1 MRWRCLGEGA
11 EQLGNEDEAVTNPKP
26 YDIPKRRVLEAY
38 RQVRAN
44 RGAAGID
51 GESLAMFEA
60 DLSRNLYKLWNRL
73 SSGSYLPPPVRQV
86 GIPKK
91 DGGVRILGVPT
102 VADRIAQQVVVT
114 RIGGD
119 LYGVFHPDSYGYQ
132 LGKSAVDAVAATRKR
147 CWAYDWVVEFDI
159 RRAFD
164 ELDWG
169 LLRKAIAKHVK
180 DPWCLLYIERWLT
193 ASAVSPDGQPVER
206 IKGVPQGSVIGP
218 VLMNLFM
225 TYAFDEWMKREYPK
239 TPFCRYAD
247 DAVAH
252 CRSESEAKNLLA
264 AIENRLRECK
274 LEMHPEKSGIVYCK
288 DSNRRSEYRKTGFTF
303 LGYEFRPRI
312 AKGRDGRIWTSFL
325 PAISATA
332 RKRIMQTIREWQL
345 PRQTSISLNELAK
358 LYNPQIRGWMNYYSH
373 FYRSALHRLYDHID
387 QKLVRWAQHKYRKLA
402 GRQVR
407 ARAWLRKVVS
417 RQPRL
422 FVHWLAHG
430 RVAVRTMGAV

>member
-1 MRWRCLGEGA
+1 MRWRCLGGVA
-11 EQLGNEDEAVTNPKP
+11 EQLGNEDETVTNPKP

-44 RGAAGID
+44 QGAAGID

-164 ELDWG
+164 ELNWG
-169 LLRKAIAKHVK
+169 LLRKAIAKHIK

-193 ASAVSPDGQPVER
+193 ASAISPDGQPVER

-225 TYAFDEWMKREYPK
+225 TYAFDEWMKRDYPK

-252 CRSESEAKNLLA
+252 CRSESEAKKLLA

-288 DSNRRSEYRKTGFTF
+288 DSNRRSEYRKTSFTF

-332 RKRIMQTIREWQL
+332 KKRIMQTIREWKL
-345 PRQTSISLNELAK
+345 PRQTSVSLNELAK
-358 LYNPQIRGWMNYYSH
+358 LYNPQIRGWMNYYRH

-430 RVAVRTMGAV
+430 RVAVWTMGAV

>member
-1 MRWRCLGEGA
+1 M
-11 EQLGNEDEAVTNPKP
+11 TNLKP
-26 YDIPKRRVLEAY
+26 YDISKRRVLEAY
-38 RQVRAN
+38 WRVKAN

-51 GESLAMFEA
+51 GESLEMFEA
-60 DLSRNLYKLWNRL
+60 DLTGNLYKLWNRL
-73 SSGSYLPPPVRQV
+73 SSGSYFPPPVRQV
-86 GIPKK
+86 EIPKK
-91 DGGVRILGVPT
+91 NGGVRILGVPT
-102 VADRIAQQVVVT
+102 VADRVAQQVVVT

-119 LYGVFHPDSYGYQ
+119 LFGVFHPDSHGYQ
-132 LGKSAVDAVAATRKR
+132 LDKSAVNAVANTRKR
-147 CWAYDWVVEFDI
+147 CWEYDWVVEFDI

-164 ELDWG
+164 ELDWD

-193 ASAVSPDGQPVER
+193 ASAVSPNGQPVQR
-206 IKGVPQGSVIGP
+206 TKGVPQGSVIGP

-225 TYAFDEWMKREYPK
+225 TYAFDEWMKREYPQ

-252 CRSESEAKNLLA
+252 CRSKSEAKKLLA

-288 DSNRRSEYRKTGFTF
+288 DSNRRSEYRKTSFTF

-332 RKRIMQTIREWQL
+332 RKRIMQTIREWKL
-345 PRQTSISLNELAK
+345 PRQTSVSLNELAK
-358 LYNPQIRGWMNYYSH
+358 LYNPQIRGWMNYYRH

>member
-1 MRWRCLGEGA
+1 MRWRCLGGVA
-11 EQLGNEDEAVTNPKP
+11 EQLGNEDETVTNPKP

-44 RGAAGID
+44 QGAAGID

-169 LLRKAIAKHVK
+169 LLRKAIAKHIK
-180 DPWCLLYIERWLT
+180 DPWCLLYIERWMT
-193 ASAVSPDGQPVER
+193 ASAISPDGQPVER

-252 CRSESEAKNLLA
+252 CRSESEAKKLLA

-288 DSNRRSEYRKTGFTF
+288 DSNRRSEYRKTSFTF

-332 RKRIMQTIREWQL
+332 KKRIMQTIREWKL
-345 PRQTSISLNELAK
+345 PRQTSVSLNELAK
-358 LYNPQIRGWMNYYSH
+358 LYNPQIRGWMNYYRH

>member
-1 MRWRCLGEGA
+1 MRWRCLGGVA
-11 EQLGNEDEAVTNPKP
+11 EQLGNEDETVTNPKP

-44 RGAAGID
+44 QGAAGID

-169 LLRKAIAKHVK
+169 LLRKAIAKHIK

-193 ASAVSPDGQPVER
+193 ASAISPDGQPVER

-252 CRSESEAKNLLA
+252 CRSESEAKKLLA
-264 AIENRLRECK
+264 AIDNRLRECK

-288 DSNRRSEYRKTGFTF
+288 DSNRRSEYRKTSFTF

-332 RKRIMQTIREWQL
+332 KKRIMQTIREWKL
-345 PRQTSISLNELAK
+345 PRQTSVSLNELAK
-358 LYNPQIRGWMNYYSH
+358 LYNPQIRGWMNYYRH

>member
-1 MRWRCLGEGA
+1 MRWRCLGEVA
-11 EQLGNEDEAVTNPKP
+11 EQLGNEDETVTNPKP

-44 RGAAGID
+44 QGAAGID

-114 RIGGD
+114 RIEGD

-169 LLRKAIAKHVK
+169 LLRKAIAKHIK

-193 ASAVSPDGQPVER
+193 ASAISPDGQPVER

-252 CRSESEAKNLLA
+252 CRSESEAKKLLA
-264 AIENRLRECK
+264 SIENRLRECK

-288 DSNRRSEYRKTGFTF
+288 DSNRRSEYRKTSFTF

-332 RKRIMQTIREWQL
+332 KKRIMQTIREWKL
-345 PRQTSISLNELAK
+345 PRQTSVSLNELAK
-358 LYNPQIRGWMNYYSH
+358 LYNPQIRGWMNYYRH